1 MGKHRKIKAVDP
13 FYHGPRKE
21 QLQGKQKKSDVKPQS
36 GDNLEHI
43 PFRLREIMKSKER
56 MKKQQQQKKTTG
68 ADTVKFGEVA
78 MAPPTFTVKPRK
90 AQTRIEGGRKGLLL
104 TSLMGTP
111 LATGTGS
118 VKSSMARQ
126 KMMLEERERVVKA
139 YRDLKK
145 IKHERLHSNTA
156 SLKRLQ
162 NLKYDKSR
170 LNRLLKKKEDRKE
183 LREEK
188 EKFIDTV
195 KFGEVAMAPP
205 TFTVKPRKAQT
216 RIEGGRKGLLLTS
229 LMGTPLATGTGSVK
243 SSMARQKMMLEE
255 RERVVKAYR
264 DLKKIKHERLHS
276 NTASLKR
283 LQNLK

>member
-21 QLQGKQKKSDVKPQS
+21 QLQGKRKKSDVKPQS

-68 ADTVKFGEVA
+68 AAVA
-78 MAPPTFTVKPRK
+78 PSPTPTPTPTPKPAPKSAPEAVQLQTDIPVPRF
-90 AQTRIEGGRKGLLL
+90 RKRKKESEAAFINRMDRETQHVMFL
-104 TSLMGTP
+104 TKNQLIREP
-111 LATGTGS
+111 
-118 VKSSMARQ
+118 
-126 KMMLEERERVVKA
+126 EREQPLEKSKSEN
-139 YRDLKK
+139 KK
-145 IKHERLHSNTA
+145 V
-156 SLKRLQ
+156 
-162 NLKYDKSR
+162 YDKSR